1 MAKRLDPT
9 HFSHPQLTL
18 AEIHLRRN
26 EPGLAADELED
37 FLRQHP
43 DWPKA
48 TEIRL
53 AIAKFR
59 SHPN

>member
-1 MAKRLDPT
+1 
-9 HFSHPQLTL
+9 
-18 AEIHLRRN
+18 
-26 EPGLAADELED
+26 LAADELED

-43 DWPKA
+43 DWPNA
-48 TEIRL
+48 ADMRR

>member
-1 MAKRLDPT
+1 MRLD
-9 HFSHPQLTL
+9 SLT
-18 AEIHLRRN
+18 
-26 EPGLAADELED
+26 GAADELED

-48 TEIRL
+48 AEIRR

-59 SHPN
+59 SQSNQSSR